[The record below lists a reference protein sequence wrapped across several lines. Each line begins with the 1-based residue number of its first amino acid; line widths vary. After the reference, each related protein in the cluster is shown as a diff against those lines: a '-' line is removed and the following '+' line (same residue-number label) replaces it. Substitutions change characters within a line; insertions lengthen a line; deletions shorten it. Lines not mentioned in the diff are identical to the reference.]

1 MFPNSSEHCG
11 RETAHHHV
19 LRGQLAALRSS
30 RPPRWGRVIG
40 DVLQQLETAGFS
52 DRERFAVRLALEEAV
67 MNAIRHGHHYDRS
80 KHVHLRYHVT
90 QECLLAEVEDEG
102 PGFNPAAVPDPRE
115 PENLE
120 CESGRGLL
128 LMRNYMTWGALQR
141 AWDMRHHVQ
150 ESWGGVTAL

>member
-1 MFPNSSEHCG
+1 M
-11 RETAHHHV
+11 
-19 LRGQLAALRSS
+19 
-30 RPPRWGRVIG
+30 
-40 DVLQQLETAGFS
+40 
-52 DRERFAVRLALEEAV
+52 RLALEEAV

-120 CESGRGLL
+120 RESGRGLL
-128 LMRNYMTWGALQR
+128 LMRSYMTWVRYNERGTCVTLCKSHGA
-141 AWDMRHHVQ
+141 A
-150 ESWGGVTAL
+150 

>member
-1 MFPNSSEHCG
+1 MVAKSIEHCD
-11 RETAHHHV
+11 RETAHHHCCADEWCSCSFATT
-19 LRGQLAALRSS
+19 GEME
-30 RPPRWGRVIG
+30 RVIE
-40 DVLQQLETAGFS
+40 DVLHRLETAGFS

-67 MNAIRHGHHYDRS
+67 MNAIRHGHHFDFS

-120 CESGRGLL
+120 RECGRGLL
-128 LMRNYMTWGALQR
+128 LMRSYMTWVRYNERGTCVTMCKSHGA
-141 AWDMRHHVQ
+141 
-150 ESWGGVTAL
+150 T